1 MTDILS
7 PIEIAQWLRDSG
19 RISHGE
25 AHRLEQRI
33 KAWADGQKAEGRKNG
48 IAESALLPDDRFEK
62 TGNLPTRW
70 RLEMN
75 SNSKATS

>member
-19 RISHGE
+19 RLSHGE

-33 KAWADGQKAEGRKNG
+33 FAAGCQKAEGRKDG
-48 IAESALLPDDRFEK
+48 IAEAPEGESRR
-62 TGNLPTRW
+62 RW
-70 RLEMN
+70 D
-75 SNSKATS
+75 